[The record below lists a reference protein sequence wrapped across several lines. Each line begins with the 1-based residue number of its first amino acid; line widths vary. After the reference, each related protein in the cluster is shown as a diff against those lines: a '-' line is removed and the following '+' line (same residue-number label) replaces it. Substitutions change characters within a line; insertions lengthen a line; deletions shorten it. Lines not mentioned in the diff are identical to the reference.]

1 MADTRPRPPAT
12 QTEPTTDPG
21 GDGQEL
27 QTTEH
32 GVQVHEVRVT
42 TTEREFTVVR
52 RSQTQMII
60 RRFMAHKLA
69 VGSLV
74 VFLLL
79 VIISLIGGRFWKYGY
94 ADITDQ
100 FSTPPSLEH
109 PMGTDDIGHDTLA
122 QVLRGSQKSV
132 QVALMVAVLATTIG
146 AVIGALAG
154 YYRGWVD
161 SALMRF
167 TDLILTI
174 PAIAIL
180 AVLASLVASQA
191 GNWFFIGLILALLQ
205 WTYIARVVR
214 GTFLSLREKEF
225 VEAARA
231 LGASDTRIMFRHLL
245 PNATG
250 SIIVNATIT
259 VAVAILTE
267 TALSYLGLGIKPP
280 DTSLGLLISTGQQAA
295 TTRPWLFYFP
305 GLIIVIIALTI
316 NFIGDGLRDAFDP
329 TQTRVR
335 A

>member
-1 MADTRPRPPAT
+1 MADTRPRPPGA
-12 QTEPTTDPG
+12 PTPPDEPG
-21 GDGQEL
+21 GGGQEL

-32 GVQVHEVRVT
+32 GVKVHEVRT
-42 TTEREFTVVR
+42 TTGEREFTVQR
-52 RSQTQMII
+52 RSQTQMIM

-74 VFLLL
+74 VFVLV

-94 ADITDQ
+94 ADITDE
-100 FSTPPSLEH
+100 FSSPPSLEH
-109 PMGTDDIGHDTLA
+109 PMGTDDIGHDSLA
-122 QVLRGSQKSV
+122 QVLRGAQKSV
-132 QVALMVAVLATTIG
+132 QVALMVAILATTIG
-146 AVIGALAG
+146 AIIGAIAG

-161 SALMRF
+161 AALMRF

-174 PAIAIL
+174 PSIAIL
-180 AVLASLVASQA
+180 AVLAATLADQA
-191 GNWFFIGLILALLQ
+191 GNWFFVGLVLSLLL

-250 SIIVNATIT
+250 SIIVNAT
-259 VAVAILTE
+259 VMVSVAILTE
-267 TALSYLGLGIKPP
+267 TALSFLGLGIRPP
-280 DTSLGLLISTGQQAA
+280 DTSLGLLINTGIQAA

-305 GLIIVIIALTI
+305 GLFIVIIALTI

>member
-1 MADTRPRPPAT
+1 MADTRPRPPAG
-12 QTEPTTDPG
+12 QPPADDAG
-21 GDGQEL
+21 NGQEL
-27 QTTEH
+27 QRTEH
-32 GVQVHEVRVT
+32 GVQVHEVPAT
-42 TTEREFTVVR
+42 TTEREFTVAR
-52 RSQTQMII
+52 RSQSQMII

-69 VGSLV
+69 VGSLIVFV
-74 VFLLL
+74 VV

-94 ADITDQ
+94 ADITNE
-100 FSTPPSLEH
+100 FSSPPSLQH
-109 PMGTDDIGHDTLA
+109 PMGTDDIGHDSMA
-122 QVLRGSQKSV
+122 RILRGAQKSV
-132 QVALMVAVLATTIG
+132 QVALMVAILATTLG

-180 AVLASLVASQA
+180 AVLAASVANQA
-191 GNWFFIGLILALLQ
+191 GNWFFIGLVLALLQ

-259 VAVAILTE
+259 VAVAILVE
-267 TALSYLGLGIKPP
+267 TALSYLGLGIRPP
-280 DTSLGLLISTGQQAA
+280 DTSLGLLISEGQQAA

>member
-12 QTEPTTDPG
+12 QPTTDPA
-21 GDGQEL
+21 GDGQD
-27 QTTEH
+27 QVSTEH
-32 GVQVHEVRVT
+32 GVQVHEVPAT
-42 TTEREFTVVR
+42 TPDREFTIKR
-52 RSQTQMII
+52 RSQTQMVL

-74 VFLLL
+74 VFVLV
-79 VIISLIGGRFWKYGY
+79 VIISLVGGRFWKYGY
-94 ADITDQ
+94 ADITDE
-100 FSTPPSLEH
+100 FSSPPSLEH
-109 PMGTDDIGHDTLA
+109 PMGTDDIGHDSLA
-122 QVLRGSQKSV
+122 QVLRGAQKSV
-132 QVALMVAVLATTIG
+132 QVALMVAVLSTIIG
-146 AVIGALAG
+146 AIIGALAG

-161 SALMRF
+161 AALMRF

-180 AVLASLVASQA
+180 AVLAATLADKA
-191 GNWFFIGLILALLQ
+191 GNWFFVGLVLSLLA

-231 LGASDTRIMFRHLL
+231 LGASDARIMFRHLL

-259 VAVAILTE
+259 VSVAILTE
-267 TALSYLGLGIKPP
+267 TALSYLGLGIKAP

-305 GLIIVIIALTI
+305 GIIIVIVALTI

>member
-1 MADTRPRPPAT
+1 MADTRRPPAT
-12 QTEPTTDPG
+12 PTPADE
-21 GDGQEL
+21 GDEDQEL
-27 QTTEH
+27 RPTEH
-32 GVQVHEVRVT
+32 GVKVHEVSAGAP
-42 TTEREFTVVR
+42 EREFTVVR
-52 RSQTQMII
+52 RSQTQMIL

-74 VFLLL
+74 VFVL
-79 VIISLIGGRFWKYGY
+79 VVVFSLIGGRLWRYGY
-94 ADITDQ
+94 ADITDE
-100 FSTPPSLEH
+100 FSSAPSLKH
-109 PMGTDDIGHDTLA
+109 PMGTDDIGHDSMA
-122 QVLRGSQKSV
+122 QVLRGAQKSV
-132 QVALMVAVLATTIG
+132 QVALMVAFLSTTVG
-146 AVIGALAG
+146 AFIGALAG

-161 SALMRF
+161 AALMRF
-167 TDLILTI
+167 TDLVLTI

-180 AVLASLVASQA
+180 AVLAATVADQA
-191 GNWFFIGLILALLQ
+191 GNWFFIGLVLSLLL

-267 TALSYLGLGIKPP
+267 TALSYLGLGIKSP

>member
-12 QTEPTTDPG
+12 QTESTPGPG

-32 GVQVHEVRVT
+32 GVQVHEVPAT

-132 QVALMVAVLATTIG
+132 QVALMVAFLATTIG

-180 AVLASLVASQA
+180 AVLASVVASEA
-191 GNWFFIGLILALLQ
+191 GNWFFIGLVLALLQ

-250 SIIVNATIT
+250 SIIVNATVT

-316 NFIGDGLRDAFDP
+316 NFVGDGLRDAFDP

>member
-1 MADTRPRPPAT
+1 MADTRPRPPETRPAAG
-12 QTEPTTDPG
+12 TTGDDPH
-21 GDGQEL
+21 L

-32 GVQVHEVRVT
+32 GVKVHEVPAT
-42 TTEREFTVVR
+42 TTEREFTVQR
-52 RSQTQMII
+52 RSQTQMVI

-74 VFLLL
+74 VFVL
-79 VIISLIGGRFWKYGY
+79 VVIVSLIGGRFWKYNY

-100 FSTPPSLEH
+100 FSSPPSLAH
-109 PMGTDDIGHDTLA
+109 PMGTDDIGHDSLA
-122 QVLRGSQKSV
+122 QVLRGAQKSV
-132 QVALMVAVLATTIG
+132 QVALLVAFLSTTVG

-174 PAIAIL
+174 PSIAIL
-180 AVLASLVASQA
+180 AVLAATLADKA
-191 GNWFFIGLILALLQ
+191 GNWFFVGVVLALLL

-231 LGASDTRIMFRHLL
+231 LGASDARIMFKHLL

-250 SIIVNATIT
+250 SIIVNAT
-259 VAVAILTE
+259 VMVSVAILTE
-267 TALSYLGLGIKPP
+267 TALSYLGLGIKAP

-295 TTRPWLFYFP
+295 QTRPWLFYFP
-305 GLIIVIIALTI
+305 GLMIIIIALTI
-316 NFIGDGLRDAFDP
+316 NFVGDGLRDAFDP

>member
-12 QTEPTTDPG
+12 PTDNG
-21 GDGQEL
+21 GDGQALE
-27 QTTEH
+27 TTEH
-32 GVQVHEVRVT
+32 GVKVHEVAAT

-52 RSQTQMII
+52 RSQSQMVI

-74 VFLLL
+74 VFVL
-79 VIISLIGGRFWKYGY
+79 VVIVSLIGGRFWKYGY

-100 FSTPPSLEH
+100 FSSPPSLEH
-109 PMGTDDIGHDTLA
+109 PMGTDDIGHDSLA
-122 QVLRGSQKSV
+122 QVLRGAQKSV
-132 QVALMVAVLATTIG
+132 QVALMVAILATTIG
-146 AVIGALAG
+146 ALIGALAG

-167 TDLILTI
+167 TDLVLTI
-174 PAIAIL
+174 PSIAIL
-180 AVLASLVASQA
+180 AVLASTVASQA
-191 GNWFFIGLILALLQ
+191 GNWFFIGLVLALLQ

-231 LGASDTRIMFRHLL
+231 LGASDTRIMFKHLL

-259 VAVAILTE
+259 VAVAILVE
-267 TALSYLGLGIKPP
+267 TALSYLGLGIRPP

>member
-1 MADTRPRPPAT
+1 MADTRRPPAT
-12 QTEPTTDPG
+12 PTPG
-21 GDGQEL
+21 DEGDEDQEL
-27 QTTEH
+27 RPTEH
-32 GVQVHEVRVT
+32 GVKVHEVSAGAP
-42 TTEREFTVVR
+42 EREFTVVR
-52 RSQTQMII
+52 RSQTQMIL

-74 VFLLL
+74 VFVLM
-79 VIISLIGGRFWKYGY
+79 VVFSLIGGRLWRYGY
-94 ADITDQ
+94 ADITDE
-100 FSTPPSLEH
+100 FSSAPSLKH
-109 PMGTDDIGHDTLA
+109 PMGTDDIGHDSMA
-122 QVLRGSQKSV
+122 QVLRGAQKSV
-132 QVALMVAVLATTIG
+132 QVALMVAFLSTTVG
-146 AVIGALAG
+146 AFIGALAG

-161 SALMRF
+161 AALMRF
-167 TDLILTI
+167 TDLVLTI

-180 AVLASLVASQA
+180 AVLAATVADQA
-191 GNWFFIGLILALLQ
+191 GNWFFIGLVLSLLL

-267 TALSYLGLGIKPP
+267 TALSYLGLGIKSP